1 MLLCDSQALRRP
13 HYYKTSP
20 LQASLLD
27 LTITALN
34 TAVETAALTMNS
46 FATVSPTTFADY
58 NSALNYKTTHT
69 PHSGLLLQQL
79 SLPFC

>member
-13 HYYKTSP
+13 RYYKTSP

-34 TAVETAALTMNS
+34 TAVEEDLS
-46 FATVSPTTFADY
+46 VVCELFY
-58 NSALNYKTTHT
+58 NLVQSY
-69 PHSGLLLQQL
+69 SQQK
-79 SLPFC
+79 